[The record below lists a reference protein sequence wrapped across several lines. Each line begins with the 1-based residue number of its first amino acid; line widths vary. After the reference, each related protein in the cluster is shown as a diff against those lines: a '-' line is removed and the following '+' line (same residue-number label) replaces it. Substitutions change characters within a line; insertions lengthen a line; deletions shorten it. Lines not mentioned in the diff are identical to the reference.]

1 MSITRTSGMRI
12 ARNFVVVVASAAAVI
27 ATAAVAQAMS
37 FDAWSPAV
45 NAESITGTSR
55 DLNTDK
61 LEGCAFVAQRDHVLY
76 FASNRDGGVGGMDIW
91 YSHRNASGAWG
102 NPVNFAEVNSDK
114 DDICPTAH
122 RNGKTF
128 LFVSSRDGG
137 YGGGDI
143 YVTRLHAT
151 RGWAPPQNLGSTV
164 NSAADEAGPYL
175 LEDELYFSSSRAGGF
190 TSDAQGATAGDS
202 DVYVSI
208 FDGASFA
215 APTLAPGLNT
225 AQNDNRPN
233 LRRDGLEIFFDSNRP
248 DGIGGLDLW
257 TSTRTSTSAR
267 WSEPTNL
274 RSVNSGA
281 NDLRP
286 TLSWDGTTLYFGSFR
301 TTDNEGFQ
309 DLYVTTR
316 DRLP

>member
-1 MSITRTSGMRI
+1 MSITWTSGMRI
-12 ARNFVVVVASAAAVI
+12 ARNFVVVVASAAAVV

-37 FDAWSPAV
+37 FDSWSSPV
-45 NAESITGTSR
+45 NAESITGTSG
-55 DLNTDK
+55 DLNTTA
-61 LEGCAFVAQRDHVLY
+61 LEGCGFVAQRDDVLY
-76 FASNRDGGVGGMDIW
+76 FASDRAGGLGGMDIW

-102 NPVNFAEVNSDK
+102 DPVNFEEVNSTAA
-114 DDICPTAH
+114 DICPTAH

-128 LFVSSRDGG
+128 LFVSSRAGG
-137 YGGGDI
+137 CGSGDI

-151 RGWAPPQNLGSTV
+151 RGWAPPQNLGCTV

-190 TSDAQGATAGDS
+190 EPASPADS
-202 DVYVSI
+202 DIYMSI
-208 FDGASFA
+208 FDGVSFA
-215 APTLAPGLNT
+215 TPTLAPGLNT

-248 DGIGGLDLW
+248 SGIGLLDLW

-274 RSVNSGA
+274 GSGVNSTV

-286 TLSWDGTTLYFGSFR
+286 TLSWDGTTLYFGSLR
-301 TTDNEGFQ
+301 TTGNEGSQ